1 MTPIS
6 QIPYFDGHCDT
17 IWRCMQTEPV
27 ADYGDTEQARRDYF
41 AACRD
46 LRQNDGHVDLLRGS
60 RYGRRAQFFALYD
73 DAAALPSGTAWPH
86 LCQMHQWFTR
96 QLAESA
102 DLTVLC
108 RTGREVD
115 AAVSSGRA
123 AALLSIEGADLLD
136 CKAENL
142 YTVSGWGVRLLNPV
156 WNNANALSGSCA
168 QDAERGLSDQGRD
181 FLRRMEELNIYADV
195 SHLSDPGFWDLLRL
209 TRRPVV
215 ASHSNSRALCPHRR
229 NLTDDMFRAIRDT
242 GGVVGLNLYLH
253 FVGGPSMDDLVA
265 HVEHFLS
272 LDGEKTVAIG
282 GDLDGCEALAAGMT
296 GVESVAAL
304 YDALARRGC
313 GEDLLADLFWN
324 NWRRLL

>member
-27 ADYGDTEQARRDYF
+27 ADYGDTEQARRAYF

-86 LCQMHQWFTR
+86 LCQMHQWFTQ

-136 CKAENL
+136 CKAET
-142 YTVSGWGVRLLNPV
+142 YTR
-156 WNNANALSGSCA
+156 
-168 QDAERGLSDQGRD
+168 
-181 FLRRMEELNIYADV
+181 
-195 SHLSDPGFWDLLRL
+195 
-209 TRRPVV
+209 
-215 ASHSNSRALCPHRR
+215 CP
-229 NLTDDMFRAIRDT
+229 
-242 GGVVGLNLYLH
+242 
-253 FVGGPSMDDLVA
+253 
-265 HVEHFLS
+265 
-272 LDGEKTVAIG
+272 
-282 GDLDGCEALAAGMT
+282 AGAC
-296 GVESVAAL
+296 V
-304 YDALARRGC
+304 C
-313 GEDLLADLFWN
+313 
-324 NWRRLL
+324 

>member
-1 MTPIS
+1 MINLS
-6 QIPYFDGHCDT
+6 EIPYFDGHCDT
-17 IWRCMQTEPV
+17 IWRCMYGEPAV
-27 ADYGDTEQARRDYF
+27 CGG
-41 AACRD
+41 

-73 DAAALPSGTAWPH
+73 DAAALPPGMAWPH
-86 LCQMHQWFTR
+86 LCQMHQWFTQ

-142 YTVSGWGVRLLNPV
+142 YTAHEWGVRLLNPV

-168 QDAERGLSDQGRD
+168 QDAERGLSGQGRD
-181 FLRRMEELNIYADV
+181 FLRCMEELDMFVDV
-195 SHLSDPGFWDLLRL
+195 SHLSDPGFWDVIRL

-229 NLTDDMFRAIRDT
+229 NLTDDMFRALRDT
-242 GGVVGLNLYLH
+242 GGVVGINLNRP
-253 FVGGPSMDDLVA
+253 FVGGPSIDDLVA

-272 LDGEKTVAIG
+272 LNGEKTVAIG
-282 GDLDGCEALAAGMT
+282 GDLDGCRDLAAGMT

-313 GEDLLADLFWN
+313 GEDLLTDLFWN

>member
-1 MTPIS
+1 MA
-6 QIPYFDGHCDT
+6 IPYFDAHCDT
-17 IWRCMQTEPV
+17 IWRCMVTEPV
-27 ADYGDTEQARRDYF
+27 ADYGETEAE
-41 AACRD
+41 
-46 LRQNDGHVDLLRGS
+46 
-60 RYGRRAQFFALYD
+60 RRAYFQAGGSLRKNGGHIDLERSRGFAGRGQFFALYD
-73 DAAALPSGTAWPH
+73 DVKSLPPDTAWQR
-86 LCQMHQWFTR
+86 CREMHDWFLR
-96 QLAESA
+96 ELADNEDMA
-102 DLTVLC
+102 VLC
-108 RTGREVD
+108 RTGEEAN
-115 AAVSSGRA
+115 AAVRSGRMA
-123 AALLSIEGADLLD
+123 AFLSVEGADLLD
-136 CKAENL
+136 CKVENL
-142 YTVSGWGVRLLNPV
+142 YTAADWGVRLLNPV

-195 SHLSDPGFWDLLRL
+195 SHLSDPSFWDLLHL

>member
-1 MTPIS
+1 MA
-6 QIPYFDGHCDT
+6 IPYFDAHCDT
-17 IWRCMQTEPV
+17 IWRCMVTEPV
-27 ADYGDTEQARRDYF
+27 EGYGDTEAEQRAYFRSGGSLRR
-41 AACRD
+41 
-46 LRQNDGHVDLLRGS
+46 NGGHVDLERG
-60 RYGRRAQFFALYD
+60 RGFARRGQFFALYD
-73 DAAALPSGTAWPH
+73 DVKALPAGTAWQRCREMHDWFLRELAENGDMAALCCTGAEADAAALAGKTAA
-86 LCQMHQWFTR
+86 F
-96 QLAESA
+96 
-102 DLTVLC
+102 
-108 RTGREVD
+108 
-115 AAVSSGRA
+115 
-123 AALLSIEGADLLD
+123 LSVEGADLLD
-136 CKAENL
+136 CKVEDL
-142 YTVSGWGVRLLNPV
+142 YTVADWGVRLLNPV

-272 LDGEKTVAIG
+272 LDGEKTVALG